1 MTVHIILFGQLA
13 DITGVDKITVEN
25 SLDTDSMVKSLQN
38 TYPALI
44 QSTFVIAV
52 DKKIISS
59 NTLLTDQCSVALLPP
74 FSGG

>member
-1 MTVHIILFGQLA
+1 MIVHIMLFGQLT
-13 DITGVDKITVEN
+13 DITVVDKITIEN
-25 SLDTDSMVKSLQN
+25 CLDTDSMVKSLQN

-59 NTLLTDQCSVALLPP
+59 NTSLTDQCTVALLPP

>member
-1 MTVHIILFGQLA
+1 MTIHIILFGQLS
-13 DITGVDKITVEN
+13 DIIGVDKITIEN

-38 TYPALI
+38 TYPALT
-44 QSTFVIAV
+44 QSTFVIAL

-59 NTLLTDQCSVALLPP
+59 NTLLTDQCTVALLPP